1 MTRVDF
7 HMHTTHSDGS
17 YAPAELIRYCKV
29 KGLGC
34 VSVTDHDT
42 MSSFEECDKE
52 ARELGIELIPGVE
65 ISAQFEPGTLHILG
79 FFLDRHQPKLKAVL
93 DEIQKARR
101 ERNPQIIQKL
111 NALGIEISMKEVVEE
126 AYANTEGMADK
137 QIGRPHFAK
146 VLLKKGAVKSLEE
159 AFDKYLGKG
168 KPAYVDKRRV
178 TSEEAIGLINQAG
191 GIASV
196 AHPKQMKLAPDTLE
210 KEIGK
215 LVDQGLGAIEVYNSC
230 QRPYENAIYQRIA
243 KRFNLVETGGSDFH
257 GANKPDVD
265 LGFLGENVNLGY
277 SMVESLRERIAKR
290 SGGL

>member
-17 YAPAELIRYCKV
+17 YTPTELIRYCKV
-29 KGLGC
+29 KGLAC

-42 MSSFEECDKE
+42 ISSFDE
-52 ARELGIELIPGVE
+52 ADEAAKDLGIELIPGVE

-79 FFLDRHQPKLKAVL
+79 FFMDRHQPKLKAVFE
-93 DEIQKARR
+93 EIQKARR

-111 NALGIEISMKEVVEE
+111 NALGIDISMKDVVEE

-146 VLLKKGAVKSLEE
+146 VLLKKGVIKTLEE
-159 AFDKYLGKG
+159 AFDRYLGKG
-168 KPAYVDKRRV
+168 KLAYVDKRRV
-178 TSEEAIGLINQAG
+178 TSEEAINLINQAG

-215 LVDQGLGAIEVYNSC
+215 LVDQGLGGIEVYNSC
-230 QRPYENAIYQRIA
+230 QRPYENTIYQRIA
-243 KRFNLVETGGSDFH
+243 KRFNLVQTGGSDFH

-265 LGFLGENVNLGY
+265 LGFLGDDVSLGY
-277 SMVESLRERIAKR
+277 DMVEALRERIAKR
-290 SGGL
+290 SGRL